1 VYWATAGPRRHAPS
15 RFDGDPAAILHL
27 HQRHGT
33 PEAAASFIGS
43 EVPLFGNIIKATGL
57 KAE

>member
-1 VYWATAGPRRHAPS
+1 
-15 RFDGDPAAILHL
+15 L
-27 HQRHGT
+27 HQRHAT